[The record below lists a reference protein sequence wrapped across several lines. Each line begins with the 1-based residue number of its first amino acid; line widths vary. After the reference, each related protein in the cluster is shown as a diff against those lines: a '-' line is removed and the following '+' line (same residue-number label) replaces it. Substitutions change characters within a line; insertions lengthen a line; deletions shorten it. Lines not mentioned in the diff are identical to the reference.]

1 MSKTILITGA
11 ATGFGRGAALE
22 LAQRGHQVIAG
33 TYDDAQGADLAAAA
47 AGAGGELDIIKLDIT
62 NEQDRRQAFARE
74 IDVLVN
80 NAGVMETGP
89 VAEIPAERVRR
100 SFEVNVFGTHAIIQG
115 FAPQMVRRGKGKIV
129 TVSSMVGLFSVPF
142 AAIYCSTKH
151 ALEAMIGGLRAE
163 LTGTGVEVCMI
174 NPGPFATGFNEGGA
188 ESMDSWFDPDK
199 TLSLPELVEA
209 RKGLL
214 EGQFDPQLQIDDMVR
229 VIEEEGS
236 MFRNLCPR
244 EIEPW
249 IRAMQ
254 ERAWVAKGDMALFID
269 PSELG

>member
-11 ATGFGRGAALE
+11 GTGFGRGVSME
-22 LAQRGHQVIAG
+22 LASRGHTVIAG
-33 TYDDAQGADLAAAA
+33 TYDDAQEADLASTAAK
-47 AGAGGELDIIKLDIT
+47 AGVELDIIKLDIT
-62 NEQDRRQAFARE
+62 NEQHRQRAFARE
-74 IDVLVN
+74 IDILVN
-80 NAGVMETGP
+80 NAGTIETGP
-89 VAEIPAERVRR
+89 MAEIPETRVRK
-100 SFEVNVFGTHAIIQG
+100 SFEVNVFGTLAMIQG
-115 FAPQMVRRGKGKIV
+115 FAPQMVKRGKGKIV

-142 AAIYCSTKH
+142 AAAYCATKH

-174 NPGPFATGFNEGGA
+174 NPGPFATGFNEDGA
-188 ESMDSWFDPDK
+188 ASMDSWFDPDK

-214 EGQFDPQLQIDDMVR
+214 DGQFNPQLQIDDMVR

-254 ERAWVAKGDMALFID
+254 ERAWVAKDEEALFID